1 MTVATTDT
9 DPQAALADAAR
20 LEVRAQLDPSPAEAW
35 PALRRRLAMLL
46 QEGAQ
51 AKDFPKRLAF
61 IEAGVRLTLE
71 GQEDDSLFV
80 LVQML
85 SDRSYGYCATHA
97 LTSAITCL
105 MLAPLAKLDTADTDA
120 LLRAALRP
128 GDIITL
134 THVDGAL
141 QSLNRQ
147 ISNTLT
153 LSVARSDDGFAVNY
167 VENPLETEIVGRR
180 AVITSSLF
188 AAGQQAV
195 TPAPV

>member
-1 MTVATTDT
+1 MSTAATTDT

-80 LVQML
+80 LVQL
-85 SDRSYGYCATHA
+85 LQDVRVGYSATHA
-97 LTSAITCL
+97 LLCAV
-105 MLAPLAKLDTADTDA
+105 
-120 LLRAALRP
+120 LLRL
-128 GDIITL
+128 
-134 THVDGAL
+134 VWM
-141 QSLNRQ
+141 
-147 ISNTLT
+147 
-153 LSVARSDDGFAVNY
+153 LSM
-167 VENPLETEIVGRR
+167 
-180 AVITSSLF
+180 
-188 AAGQQAV
+188 
-195 TPAPV
+195 